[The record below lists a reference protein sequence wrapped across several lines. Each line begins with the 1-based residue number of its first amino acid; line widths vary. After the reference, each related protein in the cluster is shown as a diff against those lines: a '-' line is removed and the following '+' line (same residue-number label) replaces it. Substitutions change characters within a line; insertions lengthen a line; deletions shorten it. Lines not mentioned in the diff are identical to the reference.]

1 MAACKLHIQ
10 KTSKLAI
17 QAYEV
22 ESSSQK
28 DWTLHRI
35 ENAER
40 HPKCRLWFQMSY
52 VALVRNLQSWERQK
66 CSTLLEETEGK
77 GTREGS
83 LFDTAHW
90 FPLQTCLAYK
100 YKYGFLSLF
109 SFLFFFF
116 FFFGSLLCTF
126 TSGSWQSTWVLSIS
140 CLIAGNRVSAGF
152 IMPPTHL
159 CVVVFRLCHQWHLC
173 NPINLQ
179 WCGYSIVKGVMKRW
193 FVVSLCTGEQNLSPQ
208 SISYWQ
214 CGLPDLTYK
223 VGNKWGSFSLW
234 NQIWGENSANIYF
247 KT

>member
-1 MAACKLHIQ
+1 MIWKLALSRTHEPDPLVAKCSSLKNILQYFYLSITWKKNMAACKLHIQ

-116 FFFGSLLCTF
+116 FFLAACSAHSPQALDSQPGFFPFHVSLLVIESLQALLCLQH
-126 TSGSWQSTWVLSIS
+126 TSVWLSSDYAISDTCATPLIFSGVVTVLWK
-140 CLIAGNRVSAGF
+140 A
-152 IMPPTHL
+152 
-159 CVVVFRLCHQWHLC
+159 
-173 NPINLQ
+173 
-179 WCGYSIVKGVMKRW
+179 
-193 FVVSLCTGEQNLSPQ
+193 
-208 SISYWQ
+208 
-214 CGLPDLTYK
+214 
-223 VGNKWGSFSLW
+223 
-234 NQIWGENSANIYF
+234 
-247 KT
+247 